1 MSNIKSMP
9 CLSFRLEY
17 HLNQLLSFQSLP
29 QKVSQTSPMFQEY
42 QIRLWIIQ
50 IKVGFDY
57 YDGNCESR
65 GRGGNQNTKI
75 CEQVRESC
83 QCKRSLK
90 YLFNLVP
97 SPKSTCNDYQIFRY
111 FYQNTFFVDNVF
123 KKLYLVFHLNVWFI
137 ISYGNKYLDAH

>member
-1 MSNIKSMP
+1 MSNIKQMP

-50 IKVGFDY
+50 IKVGLIITMALA
-57 YDGNCESR
+57 SL
-65 GRGGNQNTKI
+65 GGEGAIKI
-75 CEQVRESC
+75 QKYANRVRESC
-83 QCKRSLK
+83 QCKRSRK
-90 YLFNLVP
+90 YLFNLVT

-111 FYQNTFFVDNVF
+111 VYQNVFFVDNVF
-123 KKLYLVFHLNVWFI
+123 KKLYLVFHSNVCFI